1 VKRMETEWQLYRTR
15 FLVKAKQLTCGMAFV
30 DALGREQ
37 RGHKGDY
44 LVESCDGAQRIV
56 PREFFEDVYVNMGTS
71 VDPELLAPAG
81 DSRPM
86 GVAVGSIR
94 KALVE
99 KGRSDQASR
108 SLIA

>member
-1 VKRMETEWQLYRTR
+1 MKRMETEWQTYRTR
-15 FLVKAKQLTCGMAFV
+15 FLVKAKRLTRGMAFV

-37 RGHKGDY
+37 RGNKGDY

-56 PREFFEDVYVNMGTS
+56 PREFFEDVYVNMGTG
-71 VDPELLAPAG
+71 VDPELMAPAG
-81 DSRPM
+81 DSRSL
-86 GVAVGSIR
+86 GVAAGSIR

-99 KGRSDQASR
+99 KGRPDQASR